1 MSLHNEEQQQTLEL
15 GTRGKIYRLIKR
27 SPGLHFREI
36 QRRTKFA
43 IGNLQYQLSVL
54 EKTRLIKQVKV
65 GKFARYYSIIGQ
77 PLEIDSN
84 VLSLLRQDSL
94 RKIAL
99 FLLTEKKGTN
109 LSIASAIQLSPST
122 TSWHLTKMVQ
132 AGIVE
137 KKSRGKKRN
146 FYLTNPE
153 QVTKLLVDYKKSFL
167 DELVTSFADT
177 WTQLSIAEQ

>member
-1 MSLHNEEQQQTLEL
+1 MSLHNEEQQQALEL
-15 GTRGKIYRLIKR
+15 GTRDKIYRLIKR

-36 QRRTKFA
+36 QRRSKLA
-43 IGNLQYQLSVL
+43 IGNLQYQLEVL
-54 EKTRLIKQVKV
+54 QKIHLIRAEKV
-65 GKFARYYSIIGQ
+65 GKFVRYYSIIGQ
-77 PLEIDSN
+77 PIQEDSN
-84 VLSLLRQDSL
+84 VLALLRQDSL

-109 LSIASAIQLSPST
+109 LTIATAIGLSPST
-122 TSWHLTKMVQ
+122 TSWHVNKLIQ

-137 KKSRGKKRN
+137 KKNRGKKRY
-146 FYLTNPE
+146 FYLINPE
-153 QVTKLLVDYKKSFL
+153 QITKILVDYKRSFL